1 MDNLYYVVCLACG
14 WRYYVDHS
22 MLAIPNFPT
31 VCPQCHHERPVA
43 EALADQGVRI

>member
-1 MDNLYYVVCLACG
+1 MDNLYYVVCLECS

-22 MLAIPNFPT
+22 MLAIPHFPT

-43 EALADQGVRI
+43 DALAEQGVRL